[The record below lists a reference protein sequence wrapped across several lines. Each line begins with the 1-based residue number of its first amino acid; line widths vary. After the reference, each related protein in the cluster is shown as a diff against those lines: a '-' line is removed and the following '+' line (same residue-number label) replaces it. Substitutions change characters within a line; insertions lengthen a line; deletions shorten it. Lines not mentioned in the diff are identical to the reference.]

1 MHSLLYKE
9 DLVDSD
15 YTHVVRHDVNN
26 VTFNSN
32 FDKKQTFIMFD
43 HAPYVFGDIR
53 KLMGI
58 EREEYQ
64 RSVGPEGILV
74 LHYNPG

>member
-1 MHSLLYKE
+1 
-9 DLVDSD
+9 
-15 YTHVVRHDVNN
+15 
-26 VTFNSN
+26 
-32 FDKKQTFIMFD
+32 MFD

-74 LHYNPG
+74 LHDNPG